1 MNSGQIYLPDPNSI
15 YDLIMKS
22 KNKIDTTPYL
32 FILPGFLFLAV
43 WIIFPMI
50 KAFQISLYDWN
61 IMPNGT
67 SVFLGLQNYLKAFQD
82 DLFWLA
88 VKNSLLYAV
97 VTVSGQLLFG
107 LLIAIILDRIVRGQI
122 FFRTVYYL
130 PVVTSWVV
138 CSLLFSFIFNSSPA
152 GLVNYVLT
160 QILRIIPEPVAWLN
174 EPGTAFIALYALG
187 IWKGVGWTMV
197 IFLAAIQAIPEDLHQ
212 AALVDGANEW
222 QYARKITIP
231 LLIPTIVLTS
241 IMLTIGAF
249 QTYIPIALITRGDPI
264 HRTEVILSYMYEQ
277 AFTNRDFGYG
287 SALSYILII
296 IVFAISQMQM
306 RLKKN
311 ENQLY

>member
-1 MNSGQIYLPDPNSI
+1 MT
-15 YDLIMKS
+15 S
-22 KNKIDTTPYL
+22 KKKKNFTPYL
-32 FILPGFLFLAV
+32 FILPGFIFLAF

-67 SVFLGLQNYLKAFQD
+67 SEFLGVQNYLRAFKD

-88 VKNSLLYAV
+88 VKNSLLYAL
-97 VTVSGQLLFG
+97 VTVVGQLAFG
-107 LLIAIILDRIVRGQI
+107 LLLAVVIDRISYGQV
-122 FFRTVYYL
+122 FFRTLYYL

-138 CSLLFSFIFNSSPA
+138 CSLLFKFLFNSSPA
-152 GLVNYVLT
+152 GLVNYVLVNGLHL
-160 QILRIIPEPVAWLN
+160 IKEPVTWLN
-174 EPGTAFIALYALG
+174 EPGTAFISLYALG

-197 IFLAAIQAIPEDLHQ
+197 IFLAAIQAIPEELRQ

-222 QYARKITIP
+222 QYAWKITIP

-249 QTYIPIALITRGDPI
+249 QTYIPIALITNGGPI

-287 SALSYILII
+287 SALSYILIV
-296 IVFAISQMQM
+296 IVFAISQIQM
-306 RLKKN
+306 RLRKE

>member
-1 MNSGQIYLPDPNSI
+1 MIPKY
-15 YDLIMKS
+15 K
-22 KNKIDTTPYL
+22 KIITPYL
-32 FILPGFLFLAV
+32 FILPGFIFLV
-43 WIIFPMI
+43 FWMIIPMI

-67 SVFLGLQNYLKAFQD
+67 SVFLGLQNYLRAYED

-88 VKNSLLYAV
+88 VKNSMFYTLA
-97 VTVSGQLLFG
+97 TVAGQLVFG
-107 LLIAIILDRIVRGQI
+107 LLLAIVLDRVIHGRI
-122 FFRTVYYL
+122 FFRTLYYL

-138 CSLLFSFIFNSSPA
+138 CSLLFKFLFNSSPA
-152 GLVNYVLT
+152 GLVNYALVQALH
-160 QILRIIPEPVAWLN
+160 LLPEPVTWLN
-174 EPGTAFIALYALG
+174 EPGTAFISLYTLG
-187 IWKGVGWTMV
+187 IWKGIGWTMV
-197 IFLAAIQAIPEDLHQ
+197 IFLAAIQAIPEELRQ

-222 QYARKITIP
+222 QYAWKITIP
-231 LLIPTIVLTS
+231 LLVPTIVLTS

-287 SALSYILII
+287 SALSYILIV
-296 IVFAISQMQM
+296 IVFTISQIQM
-306 RLKKN
+306 KLKKE

>member
-1 MNSGQIYLPDPNSI
+1 MIHA
-15 YDLIMKS
+15 MKS
-22 KNKIDTTPYL
+22 KIIKNSTPYL
-32 FILPGFLFLAV
+32 FILPGFAFLLF
-43 WIIFPMI
+43 WIVFPMI
-50 KAFQISLYDWN
+50 KAFQISLFEWN
-61 IMPNGT
+61 IMPNSS
-67 SVFLGLQNYLKAFQD
+67 SVFLGIQNYARAARD
-82 DLFWLA
+82 SLFWLA
-88 VKNSLLYAV
+88 VKNSFFYALA
-97 VTVSGQLLFG
+97 TVIGQLLLG
-107 LLIAIILDRIVRGQI
+107 LLVAIILDRIAHGKI
-122 FFRTVYYL
+122 FFRTLYYL

-138 CSLLFSFIFNSSPA
+138 CSLLFKFIFNSSPA
-152 GLVNYVLT
+152 GLVNYVLVKS
-160 QILRIIPEPVAWLN
+160 LHLLPEPVTWLN

-187 IWKGVGWTMV
+187 IWKGIGWTMV

-296 IVFAISQMQM
+296 IVFAISQVQM
-306 RLKKN
+306 KLKKE